1 MRLLLKIEVDV
12 DPGVRRV
19 VLNGELDMETIAL
32 LQEVVGKEEGE
43 HTLEL
48 DLSGVSFVDST
59 GLKGLLDI
67 NNNWQQKGGRLLILH
82 PQPDVAEVMQLVG
95 LDKLLTQNGTLTG
108 KKR

>member
-19 VLNGELDMETIAL
+19 VLNGELDMETIVL
-32 LQEVVGKEEGE
+32 LQEVVGKEGE

-67 NNNWQQKGGRLLILH
+67 NNNWQQKGGQLLILH

-95 LDKLLTQNGTLTG
+95 LDKLLTQNGALTG